1 MNDKNYIP
9 EWKLQ
14 RYLIGELPPQ
24 ELEAIRVLERSDNE
38 LRKRL
43 YTLRATHT
51 EIKAKYPAAWM
62 ARKAQTVIARRSE
75 RAGLLSANTRNFPFM
90 RAALPMLACAALI
103 IALPIYISS
112 TNTPAGVSEDND
124 VSKER
129 VKGIE
134 VDAPVLQVW
143 RKTGN
148 SPERLTPDA
157 VARAGD
163 VVQLWY
169 IVPSSCY
176 GALVSVD
183 GRGVLT
189 EHLSGRN
196 GKAAPLTPG
205 RPISLQSSYQ
215 LDDAPKYEAFYLI
228 TSFNEFDLD
237 SVKKTLMDAKH
248 PLVGVQNLPLPEK
261 RVTAF
266 TLRKPGEKDI

>member
-1 MNDKNYIP
+1 MNNKNYIP

-14 RYLIGELPPQ
+14 RYLLSELPPQ
-24 ELEAIRVLERSDNE
+24 ELEAIRVQERSDNE
-38 LRKRL
+38 LRERIDA
-43 YTLRATHT
+43 LRAAHT

-62 ARKAQTVIARRSE
+62 ARKAQTVIAQR
-75 RAGLLSANTRNFPFM
+75 GLRTGRPANTRGLPFT
-90 RAALPMLACAALI
+90 RTALPVLACAALI

-112 TNTPAGVSEDND
+112 INKPALVSEDED

-129 VKGIE
+129 VKGVE

-157 VARAGD
+157 VARTGD

-169 IVPSSCY
+169 VVPSSCY

-189 EHLSGRN
+189 EHLSGSD
-196 GKAAPLTPG
+196 GKAVLLTPG

-228 TSFNEFDLD
+228 TSLDKFDLD
-237 SVKKTLMDAKH
+237 SVKKTLLDAKH
-248 PLVGVQNLPLPEK
+248 PIAGAQSLPLQEK

-266 TLRKPGEKDI
+266 TLRKPGERDI